1 MRTEST
7 PLQTASS
14 RRRKLMLGGAALAG
28 VTIGGGLAFWKYRL
42 AEPQDEA
49 LAQLWAIEAELPSGG
64 IYKLGKLRGKPL
76 VVNFWATWCPP
87 CVEEMPLLDA
97 FYRQHA
103 ANGWQMVG
111 IAADNAKAVNQFLGK
126 TPVSFPTPLAGLAG
140 IELSRILGNLSGALP
155 FTVVLNSQ
163 GAIILRQMGKLSEQQ
178 IADFSKING

>member
-1 MRTEST
+1 MSNETTELNT
-7 PLQTASS
+7 PSPK
-14 RRRKLMLGGAALAG
+14 RRWLLTGGAALAG
-28 VTIGGGLAFWKYRL
+28 VAIGGGVALWKYRL
-42 AEPQDEA
+42 TEPQDEA
-49 LAQLWAIEAELPSGG
+49 LAQLWALEAELPSGG
-64 IYKLGKLRGKPL
+64 MYKLAKLRGKPL

-111 IAADNAKAVNQFLGK
+111 LAADNARAVNQFLGK

-140 IELSRILGNLSGALP
+140 IELSRTLGNLSGALP

-163 GAIILRQMGKLSEQQ
+163 GEIALRQMGKLSAEQL
-178 IADFSKING
+178 AEFTKIT